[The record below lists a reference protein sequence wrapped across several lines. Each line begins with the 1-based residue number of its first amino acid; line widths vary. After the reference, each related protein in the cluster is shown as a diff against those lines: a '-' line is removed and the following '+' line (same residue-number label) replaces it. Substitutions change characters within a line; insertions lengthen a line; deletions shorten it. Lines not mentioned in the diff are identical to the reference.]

1 MSNIIYPKLVLTPKQ
16 SLAWDVLSD
25 HDTKYLLWG
34 AGAGSG
40 KSYLGCSWETMM
52 CYQYPGSK
60 WFVGRKELKR
70 LMGSTY
76 ITFMKLFKDLKIPES
91 DWKLNGQY
99 NYIEFKNGSRIDL
112 LDLASKPQDPLFE
125 RFGSLEYTGGWI
137 EEAGEVEFLAFD
149 TLKSRIGRHLNDVF
163 SLSPA
168 KMLLTC
174 NPTQNWL
181 YRVFY
186 KPFRA
191 GTLPPSHSFIQALH
205 GDNPHLDS
213 DYASNLESMTDYV
226 LKARLLR
233 GVWEYTESDLSLIK
247 YDAILDMFSN
257 VPEFSQDLYLTAD
270 IARHGGDRIVYGIWR
285 GLDLT
290 EVIWKQRQGL
300 DQTITDIRTLL
311 FEKRIPYSHAVIDE
325 DGVGGG
331 VIDAL
336 KGVKGFTGNSAPLRK
351 KHPIT
356 GDYEEQRDNYQN
368 LRSQCL
374 FMIADYLNN
383 HKISVSAQIGE
394 DVREWIIEELQQ
406 IKRKNPDADT
416 KLAVIPKDDIKEAI
430 GRSPDFA
437 DMIMMRM
444 FFELEVPQKTFQTP
458 QAVGGVKPYF

>member
-1 MSNIIYPKLVLTPKQ
+1 M
-16 SLAWDVLSD
+16 AWDVLSD
-25 HDTKYLLWG
+25 NETKFLLWG

-70 LMGSTY
+70 LMGSTF

-99 NYIEFKNGSRIDL
+99 NYIEFRNGSRIDL

-149 TLKSRIGRHLNDVF
+149 TLKSRIGRHLNDSF
-163 SLSPA
+163 GLTPA

-191 GTLPPSHSFIQALH
+191 GTLPPDYAFIQALH
-205 GDNPHLDS
+205 EDNPHLDS
-213 DYASNLESMTDYV
+213 TYASNLESMTDYV
-226 LKARLLR
+226 MKARLLR
-233 GVWEYTESDLSLIK
+233 GVWEYVEGDLSLIK
-247 YDAILDMFSN
+247 YDSLLDMFTN
-257 VPEFSQDLYLTAD
+257 APVFSPDLYLTAD
-270 IARHGGDRIVYGIWR
+270 VARYGGDRIVYGIWR

-290 EVIWKQRQGL
+290 EIIWKQRQGI
-300 DQTITDIRTLL
+300 DQTITDIRTIL
-311 FEKRIPYSHAVIDE
+311 FEKRIPYSHVVIDE

-336 KGVKGFTGNSAPLRK
+336 KGVKGFVGNSAPLRK
-351 KHPIT
+351 KHPVT
-356 GDYEEQRDNYQN
+356 GVYEEQKDNYQN

-374 FMIADYLNN
+374 FMIADYLND
-383 HKISVSAQIGE
+383 HKISASAKITE
-394 DVREWIIEELQQ
+394 DTREWIIEELQQ

-416 KLAVIPKDDIKEAI
+416 KLAVIPKEDIKDAL

-444 FFELEVPQKTFQTP
+444 YFELEIPQKAFTTP
-458 QAVGGVKPYF
+458 KDVGGVKPYF